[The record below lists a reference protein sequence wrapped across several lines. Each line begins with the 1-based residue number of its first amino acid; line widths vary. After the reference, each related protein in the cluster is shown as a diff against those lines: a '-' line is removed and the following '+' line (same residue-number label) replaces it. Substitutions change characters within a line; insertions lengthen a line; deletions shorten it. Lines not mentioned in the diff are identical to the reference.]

1 MNSMM
6 NPVFHAMDLSLLHA
20 ASLLLPA
27 DRREEWLSEWKAEL
41 WHVADARI
49 ERNMFCWQAQR
60 EVAAFCLGSFADAQC
75 LRRQAWD
82 EQSKVVNVH
91 SSAMQCLL
99 WLASLFVLC
108 AILACLLPGVRAEY
122 DTVLHPVRP
131 NLIRIAATDFN
142 DNQQP
147 AVTYAE
153 FQNWR
158 SSDQRYFDG
167 LGFYRTDKQTVAFS
181 ATHIGKFTVA
191 LASANM
197 TALLGLPV
205 RIATTAT
212 GTDRSLPQV
221 VLSYEMWVRDF
232 GSDPHVAGR
241 TIRVGEQLANI
252 TGVLPCGSWRL
263 PVHPDLWLLMPDAQL
278 ASISGGDSPG
288 YVVAH
293 LTKLGRDVMDSER
306 ISVVVRGMG
315 DHEPLFCGIAI
326 NNNAAGPWR
335 IYLFALFLAALAL
348 PAVTSL
354 SMSESSFSSH
364 RPSWKQ
370 SMARWLFLGA
380 KLALVASIAYFAS
393 LDIAYACIGG
403 YSEAAELTQLMANFL
418 LCLFGFRWALMDQS
432 QRCPV
437 CLRRVTHPARVG
449 LASQTFLGWNGT
461 EMICTGGHTLL
472 HVPSLPTS
480 WFGAQRWL
488 YLDTSWE
495 FLFADLTL

>member
-1 MNSMM
+1 MNLNLNLAFRAMNLSM
-6 NPVFHAMDLSLLHA
+6 LYA
-20 ASLLLPA
+20 ASLLVSV

-49 ERNMFCWQAQR
+49 ERSAFCWHTQR

-82 EQSKVVNVH
+82 EQSKAVNVH

-131 NLIRIAATDFN
+131 NLLLIAATNFD
-142 DNQQP
+142 DHQVP
-147 AVTYAE
+147 AITYAE

-158 SSDQRYFDG
+158 SSYQRYFDG
-167 LGFYRTDKQTVAFS
+167 LGFYRTDTQTVALS
-181 ATHIGKFTVA
+181 ATRNGKFIVA
-191 LASANM
+191 LASTNM
-197 TALLGLPV
+197 MTLLGLPV
-205 RIATTAT
+205 RGANIAMD
-212 GTDRSLPQV
+212 TDRSLPQV
-221 VLSYEMWVRDF
+221 ILSYDMWVRSF
-232 GSDPHVAGR
+232 GSDPHAAGR
-241 TIRVGEQLANI
+241 TIRIGEQIVRIA
-252 TGVLPCGSWRL
+252 GVLPCSSWKP
-263 PVHPDLWLLMPDAQL
+263 PVNPDLWLLVPDAQL
-278 ASISGGDSPG
+278 ASGNQDASG

-293 LTKLGRDVMDSER
+293 LTKIGQQAMDTER
-306 ISVVVRGMG
+306 ISVTVRGMG
-315 DHEPLFCGIAI
+315 DHEPSFCGIAI
-326 NNNAAGPWR
+326 NGNATGPWR

-370 SMARWLFLGA
+370 SMSRWLFLCA
-380 KLALVASIAYFAS
+380 KLALISSIAYFAS
-393 LDIAYACIGG
+393 LDIAYARVGG
-403 YSEAAELTQLMANFL
+403 YSETAELMQLMANFL
-418 LCLFGFRWALMDQS
+418 LCLFGFRWALMDQR

-461 EMICTGGHTLL
+461 EMICVGGHTLL

>member
-6 NPVFHAMDLSLLHA
+6 NPIFRAMDLSLLHA

-27 DRREEWLSEWKAEL
+27 DRREEWLNEWKAEL

-49 ERNMFCWQAQR
+49 ERSMFCWQAQQ
-60 EVAAFCLGSFADAQC
+60 EVAAFCIGSFADAQC
-75 LRRQAWD
+75 LRRQTWD
-82 EQSKVVNVH
+82 EQSKAVHMH

-108 AILACLLPGVRAEY
+108 AILACLLPGIRAEY

-131 NLIRIAATDFN
+131 NLILIAATDAN
-142 DNQQP
+142 DKQAP
-147 AVTYAE
+147 AVSYTE

-158 SSDQRYFDG
+158 SSYQRYFDG
-167 LGFYRTDKQTVAFS
+167 LAFYRTDKQTVALS
-181 ATHIGKFTVA
+181 ATRSGEFTVA

-197 TALLGLPV
+197 MAVLGLPV
-205 RIATTAT
+205 RAGSGA
-212 GTDRSLPQV
+212 GDADRSLPQV
-221 VLSYEMWVRDF
+221 VLSYEMWARSF
-232 GSDPHVAGR
+232 GSDPHIAGR
-241 TIRVGEQLANI
+241 TIRIGEQIARVA
-252 TGVLPCGSWRL
+252 GVLPCGSWKL
-263 PVHPDLWLLMPDAQL
+263 PVNPDLWLLMPEAQL
-278 ASISGGDSPG
+278 ASGNRDASG

-293 LTKLGRDVMDSER
+293 LTKVGQDVMDTER
-306 ISVVVRGMG
+306 ISITVRGIG
-315 DHEPLFCGIAI
+315 DQEPYFCGIAI
-326 NNNAAGPWR
+326 HGKAAGPWG
-335 IYLFALFLAALAL
+335 IFLFVLCLAALAL

-370 SMARWLFLGA
+370 CMARWLFLGA

-393 LDIAYACIGG
+393 LDIAYSRIGA
-403 YSEAAELTQLMANFL
+403 YSETAELAQLMASFL

-488 YLDTSWE
+488 YLDTSWK
-495 FLFADLTL
+495 FLFADLPS

>member
-6 NPVFHAMDLSLLHA
+6 NPVFRAMDLSLLHT

-49 ERNMFCWQAQR
+49 ERSIFCWQAQR

-82 EQSKVVNVH
+82 EQSKAVNVH

-108 AILACLLPGVRAEY
+108 AIVACLLPGVRAEY

-131 NLIRIAATDFN
+131 NLILIAATNFSD
-142 DNQQP
+142 DQDP
-147 AVTYAE
+147 AVSYAE
-153 FQNWR
+153 YKNWR
-158 SSDQRYFDG
+158 SSYQRYFDG
-167 LGFYRTDKQTVAFS
+167 LGFYRTERQTVALG
-181 ATHIGKFTVA
+181 ATRNGKFTVA

-197 TALLGLPV
+197 MSLLGLPV
-205 RIATTAT
+205 RAANATAD
-212 GTDRSLPQV
+212 TDRSLPQV
-221 VLSYEMWVRDF
+221 VLSYEMWVRSF

-241 TIRVGEQLANI
+241 TIQIGEQIVRIA
-252 TGVLPCGSWRL
+252 GVLPCASWKL
-263 PVHPDLWLLMPDAQL
+263 PVNPDLWLLMPEAQL
-278 ASISGGDSPG
+278 ASVSRDASGF
-288 YVVAH
+288 VVAH
-293 LTKLGRDVMDSER
+293 LTQVGQDVMDTRR
-306 ISVVVRGMG
+306 ISVTVRGSG
-315 DHEPLFCGIAI
+315 DHESTFCGIAI
-326 NNNAAGPWR
+326 GGNPAGPWR

-393 LDIAYACIGG
+393 LDIAYARVGG

>member
-1 MNSMM
+1 MNSLL
-6 NPVFHAMDLSLLHA
+6 NRVFRMMDLCLLYA
-20 ASLLLPA
+20 ASLLLPV
-27 DRREEWLSEWKAEL
+27 DRREEWLREWRAEL
-41 WHVADARI
+41 WHVTDARI
-49 ERNMFCWQAQR
+49 TRNAFCWQSHR
-60 EVAAFCLGSFADAQC
+60 EIAAFCIGSFADARC
-75 LRRQAWD
+75 LRRQTGD
-82 EQSKVVNVH
+82 EQRKAVSMH

-99 WLASLFVLC
+99 LLASLFVLC
-108 AILACLLPGVRAEY
+108 ATLACLLPGVRTEY
-122 DTVLHPVRP
+122 DTVLHPLRP
-131 NLIRIAATDFN
+131 NLILIAATDLK
-142 DNQQP
+142 DSKVP
-147 AVTYAE
+147 AVSYAE
-153 FQNWR
+153 FENWR
-158 SSDQRYFDG
+158 SSYQRYFDG
-167 LGFYRTDKQTVAFS
+167 LGFYRTDTQTISLS
-181 ATHIGKFTVA
+181 ATHNGKFTVA

-197 TALLGLPV
+197 AALLGLPV
-205 RIATTAT
+205 RAANVTVDM
-212 GTDRSLPQV
+212 DRSLPQV

-241 TIRVGEQLANI
+241 TIRVGEQLASI
-252 TGVLPCGSWRL
+252 AGVLPCGSWRL
-263 PVHPDLWLLMPDAQL
+263 PVNPDLWLLMPDAQL
-278 ASISGGDSPG
+278 ASGSRDASG

-293 LTKLGRDVMDSER
+293 LTKLGQDMMESER
-306 ISVVVRGMG
+306 ISIAVRGTG
-315 DHEPLFCGIAI
+315 DHEATFCGIAI
-326 NNNAAGPWR
+326 KGLGAGPWK
-335 IYLFALFLAALAL
+335 IYLFALCLAALAL

-393 LDIAYACIGG
+393 LDIAYSRIGA
-403 YSEAAELTQLMANFL
+403 YSEPAELTQLMANFL

-461 EMICTGGHTLL
+461 EMICVGGHTLL

-495 FLFADLTL
+495 FLFANLTL

>member
-6 NPVFHAMDLSLLHA
+6 NPVFRAMDLSLLHA

-49 ERNMFCWQAQR
+49 ERSVFCWQAQR
-60 EVAAFCLGSFADAQC
+60 EVAAFCFGSFADAQC

-82 EQSKVVNVH
+82 EQSKAVNVH
-91 SSAMQCLL
+91 SSATRCLL

-108 AILACLLPGVRAEY
+108 AILACLLPGVCAEY
-122 DTVLHPVRP
+122 DTVVHPVRP
-131 NLIRIAATDFN
+131 NLLLIAATNFD
-142 DNQQP
+142 DHQTP
-147 AVTYAE
+147 AVSYAE

-158 SSDQRYFDG
+158 SSYQRYFDG
-167 LGFYRTDKQTVAFS
+167 LGFYRTDTQTVTLS
-181 ATHIGKFTVA
+181 ATRNAKFTVA
-191 LASANM
+191 VASANM
-197 TALLGLPV
+197 ATLLGLPV
-205 RIATTAT
+205 RAANAAA
-212 GTDRSLPQV
+212 DADPSLPQV
-221 VLSYEMWVRDF
+221 VLSYEMWVHSF
-232 GSDPHVAGR
+232 QSDPHVAGR
-241 TIRVGEQLANI
+241 TIRIGEQLARVA
-252 TGVLPCGSWRL
+252 GVFPCSSWKP
-263 PVHPDLWLLMPDAQL
+263 PVNPDLWLLMPDAQL
-278 ASISGGDSPG
+278 ASGNQDASG

-293 LTKLGRDVMDSER
+293 LTKIGQQAMDTER
-306 ISVVVRGMG
+306 ISVTVRGMG
-315 DHEPLFCGIAI
+315 DHEPSFCGIAI
-326 NNNAAGPWR
+326 NGHATGPWR

-364 RPSWKQ
+364 RPSWRQ

-393 LDIAYACIGG
+393 LDIAYSRTGT

-418 LCLFGFRWALMDQS
+418 LCLFGFRWVLMDQR

-461 EMICTGGHTLL
+461 EMMCVGGHTLL